1 MKIAII
7 GLGYIGLPT
16 AVMFA
21 KHRQKVIGF
30 DTNKEVIA
38 RLQSGFIHIEEP
50 GLQEAFQN
58 VLENGLLRPVS
69 QLEPADTFI
78 IAVPT
83 PHMEDHSCD
92 TRYIR
97 QAVQDVIPLLEKGNT
112 IILESTVAPKTTT
125 GVIQPMLEEAGFTV
139 GVDVHVVHCPERVL
153 PGQIMME
160 LVHNNRIIGGVT
172 PECAIAGGQVYQT
185 FVKGE
190 MVLTDA
196 STAELSKLMENTFR
210 DTNIALANE
219 LVKLSAELDINA
231 LDVIEMAN
239 KHSRVNIHTPGP
251 GVGGH
256 CLAVDPYFITTAAPE
271 QTPLIQTAREINR
284 SMPEYVA
291 QSVDVIT
298 NSTAKK
304 VVILGAAYKGNV
316 DDIRE
321 SPALKIA
328 EHLQKRGIEVHVYDP
343 HVAYYNMNPEIA
355 FADADMAVI
364 ATEHD
369 EFKRLPMSLL
379 TSMANMQIFD
389 TKNIFEGDHEEL
401 TYITLGT
408 LHRYTNRP
416 RSFTHKKA

>member
-1 MKIAII
+1 MKIATI

-21 KHRQKVIGF
+21 KHGQEVIGF
-30 DTNKEVIA
+30 DTNRDVIA
-38 RLQSGFIHIEEP
+38 RLQSGLIHIEEP
-50 GLQEAFQN
+50 GLQEAFQD
-58 VLENGLLRPVS
+58 VLASGLLRPVS

-83 PHMEDHSCD
+83 PHTDDHLCD

-97 QAVQDVIPLLEKGNT
+97 QAVQAVIPLLETGNT

-139 GVDVHVVHCPERVL
+139 GVDVYLVHCPERVL
-153 PGQIMME
+153 PGQIMTE
-160 LVHNNRIIGGVT
+160 LIHNNRIIGGVT
-172 PECAIAGGQVYQT
+172 PECTIAGSVVYQT

-190 MVLTDA
+190 MLLTDA

-239 KHSRVNIHTPGP
+239 KHPRVHIHTPGP

-256 CLAVDPYFITTAAPE
+256 CLAVDPYFITTAAPA
-271 QTPLIQTAREINR
+271 QTPLIQTARAINS
-284 SMPEYVA
+284 SMPEYIA
-291 QSVDVIT
+291 DSVDAIT
-298 NSTAKK
+298 NNTAKK

-316 DDIRE
+316 DDVRE

-328 EHLQKRGIEVHVYDP
+328 EHLQQRGVEVHVYDP
-343 HVAYYNMNPEIA
+343 HVAHYAMNPENA
-355 FADADMAVI
+355 FTDADMAII

-369 EFKRLPMSLL
+369 EFKQLSSKLL
-379 TSMANMQIFD
+379 TSMASMRIFD

-408 LHRYTNRP
+408 LHRYTNR
-416 RSFTHKKA
+416 SQLHA

>member
-1 MKIAII
+1 MKIATI

-21 KHRQKVIGF
+21 KHGQEVIGY
-30 DTNKEVIA
+30 DTNKEVIT

-50 GLQEAFQN
+50 GLQKAFQS
-58 VLENGLLRPVS
+58 VLANGRLRPVN
-69 QLEPADTFI
+69 QLEKADAFI

-83 PHMEDHSCD
+83 PHTADYSCD

-97 QAVQDVIPLLEKGNT
+97 QAVSDVIPLLETGNT

-125 GVIQPMLEEAGFTV
+125 DVIKPILEAGGFMV
-139 GVDVHVVHCPERVL
+139 GRDVHLVHCPERVL
-153 PGQIMME
+153 PGQIMTE

-172 PECAIAGGQVYQT
+172 PECAIAGASVYQT

-190 MVLTDA
+190 MLLTDA

-219 LVKLSAELDINA
+219 LVKLSAELGINA
-231 LDVIEMAN
+231 LNVIEMAN
-239 KHSRVNIHTPGP
+239 KHPRVNIHAPGP

-271 QTPLIQTAREINR
+271 QTPLIQAAREVNNH
-284 SMPEYVA
+284 MPEYIA
-291 QSVDVIT
+291 DSVERIT
-298 NSTAKK
+298 NKTAKK
-304 VVILGAAYKGNV
+304 IVILGAAYKGNV
-316 DDIRE
+316 DDVRE

-328 EHLQKRGIEVHVYDP
+328 EHLQQRGMEVHVYDP
-343 HVAYYNMNPEIA
+343 HIACYNINPEKA
-355 FADADMAVI
+355 FANADLAVI
-364 ATEHD
+364 ATEHE
-369 EFKRLPMSLL
+369 EFKHLPMRLL
-379 TSMANMQIFD
+379 KSMANMQIFD
-389 TKNIFEGDHEEL
+389 TKNIFEGEHEKL

-408 LHRYTNRP
+408 LHRFVNRP
-416 RSFTHKKA
+416 QLQS

>member
-1 MKIAII
+1 MKIATI

-21 KHRQKVIGF
+21 KHGQEVIGF
-30 DTNKEVIA
+30 DTNKDVIA
-38 RLQSGFIHIEEP
+38 SLQSGRIHIEEP
-50 GLQEAFQN
+50 GLQEAFQD
-58 VLENGLLRPVS
+58 VLDNGLLRPVIR
-69 QLEPADTFI
+69 LEPANVFI

-83 PHMEDHSCD
+83 PHTEDHSCD

-97 QAVQDVIPLLEKGNT
+97 QAVKDVIPLLEPGNT

-125 GVIQPMLEEAGFTV
+125 GVIQPMLEESGFTV
-139 GVDVHVVHCPERVL
+139 GVDVHLVHCPERVL
-153 PGQIMME
+153 PGQIMTE
-160 LVHNNRIIGGVT
+160 LVNNNRIIGGVT
-172 PECAIAGGQVYQT
+172 PECTVAGSVVYRT

-190 MVLTDA
+190 MLLTDA

-219 LVKLSAELDINA
+219 LVKLSAELGINA

-239 KHSRVNIHTPGP
+239 KHPRVNIHTPGP

-271 QTPLIQTAREINR
+271 QTPLIQTTREIN
-284 SMPEYVA
+284 STMPKYIA
-291 QSVDVIT
+291 DSVDVIT
-298 NSTAKK
+298 NNTAKK

-328 EHLQKRGIEVHVYDP
+328 EHLQQRGVEVHVYDP
-343 HVAYYNMNPEIA
+343 HVTHYAMNPENA
-355 FADADMAVI
+355 FADADMAII

-369 EFKRLPMSLL
+369 EFKRLPSNLL
-379 TSMANMQIFD
+379 TSMASMRVFD
-389 TKNIFEGDHEEL
+389 TKNIFEGQHDGL
-401 TYITLGT
+401 SYITLGT
-408 LHRYTNRP
+408 LHLYTS
-416 RSFTHKKA
+416 RSRLHA

>member
-1 MKIAII
+1 MKIATI

-21 KHRQKVIGF
+21 KHGQEVLGF
-30 DTNKEVIA
+30 DTNADVIA
-38 RLQSGFIHIEEP
+38 SLQSGRIHIEEP
-50 GLQEAFQN
+50 GLQEAFQD
-58 VLENGLLRPVS
+58 VLDNGLLRPVS
-69 QLEPADTFI
+69 QLEPANVYI

-83 PHMEDHSCD
+83 PHTDDHSCD

-97 QAVQDVIPLLEKGNT
+97 QAVQDVIPLLETGNT

-139 GVDVHVVHCPERVL
+139 GVDVYLVHCPERVL
-153 PGQIMME
+153 PGQIMTE

-172 PECAIAGGQVYQT
+172 PECTIAGSVVYQT

-190 MVLTDA
+190 MLLTDA

-239 KHSRVNIHTPGP
+239 KHPRVHIHTPGP

-271 QTPLIQTAREINR
+271 QTPLIQTARAINS
-284 SMPEYVA
+284 SMPEYIA
-291 QSVDVIT
+291 DSVDAIT

-316 DDIRE
+316 DDVRE

-328 EHLQKRGIEVHVYDP
+328 DHLQQRGVEVHVYDP
-343 HVAYYNMNPEIA
+343 HVAHYAMNPENA
-355 FADADMAVI
+355 FTDADMAII

-369 EFKRLPMSLL
+369 EFKQLSSKLL
-379 TSMANMQIFD
+379 TSMASMRIFD

-408 LHRYTNRP
+408 LHRYTNG
-416 RSFTHKKA
+416 SQLHA